1 MRFKRESNRRDDR
14 MEPLR
19 EDAQWLRKMAI
30 GMNEIKKHA
39 RRTNE
44 AIYDLRNKAGFY
56 RQDVDEDILSKLHK
70 KSSNS
75 YSEIEDATTQLF
87 RIR

>member
-19 EDAQWLRKMAI
+19 EDDQWLRKMAI
-30 GMNEIKKHA
+30 GMNEVKKHA
-39 RRTNE
+39 RQTSE
-44 AIYDLRNKAGFY
+44 AIYNLRHTAGSY

-70 KSSNS
+70 KSSNF

-87 RIR
+87 RRR